1 MMDKDALDGLISLL
15 DNWSAF
21 FTLLVVIG
29 VGGELVTHVMQ
40 SRANKNL
47 IALQRTESLAQE
59 AEIARIKKDSAS
71 FELDIANAKRGA
83 ADALERAAK
92 AEENLGNAKKD
103 AALALQHAA
112 DANRIAEEERLK
124 RVQIEE
130 RMKPRSLK
138 LGPLAMSTLRAYKG
152 TEYTFSSVFADEE
165 SITLLKQLD
174 SILHSAGWTRVKPPH
189 AYPAINVYGQ
199 EQDFAVASSL
209 SSSIK
214 VSVDSELSLATLQ
227 ATPVG
232 QLPAPAG
239 AAVVLAVE
247 LTASLAPP
255 QDDGVKANVQP
266 GKSTTVRIEIGRKP

>member
-1 MMDKDALDGLISLL
+1 VDDSTLLSWIERGQNIAALLVAIGVAAEFALGFMAGPARHRVDQAKDAEM
-15 DNWSAF
+15 A
-21 FTLLVVIG
+21 
-29 VGGELVTHVMQ
+29 
-40 SRANKNL
+40 R
-47 IALQRTESLAQE
+47 LQN
-59 AEIARIKKDSAS
+59 DSAS
-71 FELDIANAKRGA
+71 FELDIAKANMGA

-103 AALALQHAA
+103 AALALQQAA

-124 RVQIEE
+124 RVQLEE
-130 RMKPRSLK
+130 RMRPRSLRLSPQAVSALK
-138 LGPLAMSTLRAYKG
+138 AYKG

-174 SILHSAGWTRVKPPH
+174 SILLSAGWKRVKPPH

-199 EQDFAVASSL
+199 EQDFAVASGL
-209 SSSIK
+209 GSSMKI
-214 VSVDSELSLATLQ
+214 SVDSEISLTTLQ
-227 ATPVG
+227 TTPVG

-239 AAVVLAVE
+239 AAVVLAME

-266 GKSTTVRIEIGRKP
+266 GKSMTVRIEVGRKP

>member
-1 MMDKDALDGLISLL
+1 MDKDALDGLISLL
-15 DNWSAF
+15 DNWAAF

-29 VGGELVTHVMQ
+29 VGGELVVHVIQ
-40 SRANKNL
+40 SRANKKL
-47 IALQRTESLAQE
+47 IALQNTEALAQE
-59 AEIARIKKDSAS
+59 SEIARMKKDSAS
-71 FELDIANAKRGA
+71 FELDIANAKKGA

-103 AALALQHAA
+103 AALALQRAA

-138 LGPLAMSTLRAYKG
+138 PSPQAVSALNAYKG

-174 SILHSAGWTRVKPPH
+174 SILLSAGWTRVKPPH

-199 EQDFAVASSL
+199 EQDFAVPSALTSG
-209 SSSIK
+209 IK
-214 VSVDSELSLATLQ
+214 ISVDSEKSLATLQ
-227 ATPVG
+227 ATLVG
-232 QLPAPAG
+232 NLPAPAG
-239 AAVVLAVE
+239 AAVALALE
-247 LTASLAPP
+247 LTTSLIPP
-255 QDDGVKANVQP
+255 QDDGVKANVQA
-266 GKSTTVRIEIGRKP
+266 GKSMTVRIEIGRKP